1 MFLQSIFFIKITILY
16 ILFFF
21 IGIDFIKNLPIVLPI
36 LLSVAFFTVLERK
49 VLASMQRRRGPNY
62 VGIYGLL
69 QAIADALKLL
79 SKETLI
85 PSSSNVFLFILSP
98 IFTFI
103 ISMLCWSLIPFDFN
117 IVISDLN
124 LGLLFLFAFS
134 SLGVYG
140 IIISGWSSNSKYAF
154 LGSLRSSAQFISYE
168 ISMGLLLVPIILF
181 SQTVNIS
188 EIVLAQTDIY
198 FIIPFFPFFILFL
211 ITGLA
216 ETNRVPFDSPEAES
230 ELVSG
235 YNVEYSSIGFT
246 FFFLAE
252 YSNII
257 LMSSIIV
264 ILFLGGWLPLFNI
277 IFFKEIYTA
286 FWFSIK
292 LLFIMFFFV
301 WVRATLPRYR
311 YDQLM
316 MLGWKVIL
324 PLSLG
329 FSFLSIFLFFLFI

>member
-1 MFLQSIFFIKITILY
+1 MFLQILFFFKMSLLCFI
-16 ILFFF
+16 FFF
-21 IGIDFIKNLPIVLPI
+21 IGIDFIKNLPILLPI

-49 VLASMQRRRGPNY
+49 ILAAMQRRRGPNF

-85 PSSSNVFLFILSP
+85 PSSSNFFLFILAP
-98 IFTFI
+98 IFTFV

-117 IVISDLN
+117 IVIADLN

-168 ISMGLLLVPIILF
+168 ISMGLLLIPVILF
-181 SQTVNIS
+181 SQSINIS
-188 EIVLAQTDIY
+188 EIVLAQTGIF
-198 FIIPFFPFFILFL
+198 FIIPLFPFFLLFL

-216 ETNRVPFDSPEAES
+216 ETNRVPFDLPEAES

-235 YNVEYSSIGFT
+235 YNVD
-246 FFFLAE
+246 
-252 YSNII
+252 I
-257 LMSSIIV
+257 L
-264 ILFLGGWLPLFNI
+264 
-277 IFFKEIYTA
+277 
-286 FWFSIK
+286 
-292 LLFIMFFFV
+292 
-301 WVRATLPRYR
+301 
-311 YDQLM
+311 Q
-316 MLGWKVIL
+316 
-324 PLSLG
+324 
-329 FSFLSIFLFFLFI
+329 